1 MSDSD
6 FTTHETDEF
15 VQEDGCKNGLDCIT
29 QPLEPNDFVVLKLAT
44 KKT

>member
-15 VQEDGCKNGLDCIT
+15 IEKDNCKIGLDCIT
-29 QPLEPNDFVVLKLAT
+29 QPLEPKYFVLLKLAT
-44 KKT
+44 KKK